1 MGSEVPNTIQ
11 EYATT
16 REHFQKVIRTKCL
29 DVSPGEDWD
38 AVVDTWKY
46 NPENLMKNVMVD
58 PLSLYF
64 YEFLLYELPSD
75 ETSDEENAMH
85 NLLEQK
91 IG

>member
-1 MGSEVPNTIQ
+1 M
-11 EYATT
+11 
-16 REHFQKVIRTKCL
+16 
-29 DVSPGEDWD
+29 
-38 AVVDTWKY
+38 DTWKY
-46 NPENLMKNVMVD
+46 NLENLMKNGMVD